1 MLPQINKCDMAGKN
15 DAIEEHLRSCQGA
28 VRAPLVYIIRMTIL
42 VQTYGDYP
50 EYATPDD
57 EMITRMLHLP
67 PDRNKL
73 LSEQDARTAKA
84 HTAEYEIDSRSV
96 YNVLDQICKDIDLY
110 PYVKQHKSTRD
121 SRKAFYANHSSWLGL
136 NHEKTITSKAKM
148 ASQMSTYDGDKKG
161 WN

>member
-1 MLPQINKCDMAGKN
+1 MLPQINKCDMAGKS

-67 PDRNKL
+67 PDENKL
-73 LSEQDARTAKA
+73 LLEQDAQSTRAC
-84 HTAEYEIDSRSV
+84 TAEYEIDNRSV
-96 YNVLDQICKDIDLY
+96 YDILGQICKDTDLY
-110 PYVKQHKSTRD
+110 PYIKSISPRGMVEGHFMTSIPGGRAQIMSMQQH
-121 SRKAFYANHSSWLGL
+121 
-136 NHEKTITSKAKM
+136 
-148 ASQMSTYDGDKKG
+148 
-161 WN
+161 